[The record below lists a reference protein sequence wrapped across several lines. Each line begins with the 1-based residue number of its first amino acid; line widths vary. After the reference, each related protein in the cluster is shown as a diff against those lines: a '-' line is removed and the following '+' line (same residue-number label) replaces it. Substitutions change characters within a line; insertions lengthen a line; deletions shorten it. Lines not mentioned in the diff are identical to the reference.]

1 MFKFR
6 NGCVKL
12 VSVQREKKKKELKKE
27 KKKPLAQFRTLKTQ
41 QKATH
46 EWFPK

>member
-1 MFKFR
+1 MFKFI

-12 VSVQREKKKKELKKE
+12 FSLQPKKKKKKEKKE